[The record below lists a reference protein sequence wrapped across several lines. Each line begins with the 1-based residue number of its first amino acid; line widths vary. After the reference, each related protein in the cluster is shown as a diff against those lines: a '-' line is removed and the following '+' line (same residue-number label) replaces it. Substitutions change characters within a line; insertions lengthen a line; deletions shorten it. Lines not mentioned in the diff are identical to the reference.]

1 MFSCRDSMFPL
12 AVSANGL
19 KSNITNSLINSRQK
33 ERKKVVEQLRRDL
46 LVKQDDMKLQTLQAD
61 GQTSTLLIAQTQTPL
76 PAASLTTPQSSVA
89 PVIASKTLPLVLR
102 AATPTSPIIMT
113 PAPTIT
119 VVTTLGNTLL
129 ASPPSSDPQKSPVN
143 FQPVIQTTNQGAE
156 PVRVI
161 PNSTVVVQAA
171 SQPIKVPQFVPPTRQ
186 TTRPATLPQ
195 VRPKPPAS
203 LSPAAG
209 QVSVHTLQSPVLLS
223 TALPSSGHVQ
233 QMRILNGLPCPNS
246 SNNTSILISP
256 STHTQPS
263 PQTHTQQLPH
273 NSPSSDNTIP
283 AVEYGTEPKTSLLI
297 SPDTPTHTSPPLSL
311 DTPSSPAPTNT
322 HTPSSKHQE
331 SPLKLAFMLS
341 LGLVTRDY
349 LEEIQSR
356 RQERKRRT
364 TANPIYSGA
373 MFEPEARS
381 RESGVPAYDVGCS
394 VSSSENRRMREFE
407 SIERKKSSV
416 SYLSSI
422 NQSSR
427 KRADQRP
434 AFAECVV
441 TQHAVLPF
449 VNLTLLF
456 PSRPPS
462 HHPHPLLPATLA
474 NEDSLSEVCY
484 TSRLS
489 KNCSIVERGPLP
501 PTTSSHHSTSP
512 DLQRPTVGSPFSP
525 ALSLTFPSH
534 SPSPSPSSAG
544 DVSSCDSPLTVTE
557 TQFRLPYPNV
567 YRAHRRHL
575 AVAEILQKEDAIE
588 WPGTLAIV
596 HSYISY
602 KAAKE
607 GEKDRLKRWSTELRQ
622 ERDTL
627 EQRIGQLSNSI
638 TRCMDSK
645 NSVLAQQREME
656 ASLEKMRGLVRLIRG
671 IQLSPFIC
679 PGAMAN
685 GETPHNAAS
694 KPSSSSAITTDT
706 NNNTNTPASSSEATL
721 IISTLTNTSET
732 LKQIAMN
739 NNPEAIGASE
749 ESAQINSTSR
759 IKSEPTNTN
768 AAAFS
773 NNSSS
778 NQAVLSTN
786 GTVSA
791 GEENTRKHKT
801 NSDLGVIPQALLGS
815 IVPLTEV
822 TEGVK

>member
-1 MFSCRDSMFPL
+1 MVFKTADVGKAAVLGFGKKRSMMELQNLQEALKVEIQIHQKLVSQMKQDPQNADLKLQLRDL
-12 AVSANGL
+12 QA
-19 KSNITNSLINSRQK
+19 KITALSERQ
-33 ERKKVVEQLRRDL
+33 KKVVEQLRRDL
-46 LVKQDDMKLQTLQAD
+46 LVKQEDMKLQTLQAD
-61 GQTSTLLIAQTQTPL
+61 GQTSTLLITQTPL

-102 AATPTSPIIMT
+102 AATPASPIIMT

-129 ASPPSSDPQKSPVN
+129 AGPPSSDPQKSPVN
-143 FQPVIQTTNQGAE
+143 FQPIIQPTSQGAE

-161 PNSTVVVQAA
+161 SNSTVVVQAA
-171 SQPIKVPQFVPPTRQ
+171 SQTIKVPQFVPPTRQ

-195 VRPKPPAS
+195 VRPKPPAF
-203 LSPAAG
+203 LSPATG
-209 QVSVHTLQSPVLLS
+209 QVSVQTLQSPVLLS

-256 STHTQPS
+256 STHIQPS
-263 PQTHTQQLPH
+263 VQTHTQQLPH

-283 AVEYGTEPKTSLLI
+283 PVEYGTEPKTSLLI

-311 DTPSSPAPTNT
+311 DAPSSPAPTNT

-373 MFEPEARS
+373 MFEPE
-381 RESGVPAYDVGCS
+381 
-394 VSSSENRRMREFE
+394 
-407 SIERKKSSV
+407 RKKSSA

-427 KRADQRP
+427 KRA
-434 AFAECVV
+434 
-441 TQHAVLPF
+441 
-449 VNLTLLF
+449 
-456 PSRPPS
+456 
-462 HHPHPLLPATLA
+462 
-474 NEDSLSEVCY
+474 NEDSLSE
-484 TSRLS
+484 
-489 KNCSIVERGPLP
+489 
-501 PTTSSHHSTSP
+501 
-512 DLQRPTVGSPFSP
+512 
-525 ALSLTFPSH
+525 
-534 SPSPSPSSAG
+534 
-544 DVSSCDSPLTVTE
+544 
-557 TQFRLPYPNV
+557 
-567 YRAHRRHL
+567 
-575 AVAEILQKEDAIE
+575 ILQKEDSIE
-588 WPGTLAIV
+588 WPGSLAIV

-607 GEKDRLKRWSTELRQ
+607 GEKDRLKRWSAELRQ
-622 ERDTL
+622 ERETL
-627 EQRIGQLSNSI
+627 EDQVEELSNSI

-645 NSVLAQQREME
+645 DSVLAQQREME

-679 PGAMAN
+679 PGFMAN
-685 GETPHNAAS
+685 GEVSHIGAS
-694 KPSSSSAITTDT
+694 KASSSSAVTTDT
-706 NNNTNTPASSSEATL
+706 NNNTNTPTSSSQVMM
-721 IISTLTNTSET
+721 IISPLTNTSDT
-732 LKQIAMN
+732 LNQIATN
-739 NNPEAIGASE
+739 NNGEATSAKSD
-749 ESAQINSTSR
+749 ESAQIISTSR
-759 IKSEPTNTN
+759 IRSEPTNTN

-773 NNSSS
+773 NNSS
-778 NQAVLSTN
+778 NQAVVSTN
-786 GTVSA
+786 GTMSA
-791 GEENTRKHKT
+791 GEENTKKHKNNNT
-801 NSDLGVIPQALLGS
+801 SDLSVIPQALLS
-815 IVPLTEV
+815 PIVPLTEV

>member
-1 MFSCRDSMFPL
+1 MVFKTADVGKAAVLGFGKKRSMMEL
-12 AVSANGL
+12 QNLQEALKVEIQIHQKLVSQM
-19 KSNITNSLINSRQK
+19 KQDPQ
-33 ERKKVVEQLRRDL
+33 KKVVEQLRRDL
-46 LVKQDDMKLQTLQAD
+46 LVKQEDMKLQTLQAD
-61 GQTSTLLIAQTQTPL
+61 GQTSTLLITQTQTPL

-102 AATPTSPIIMT
+102 AATPTSIIMT

-119 VVTTLGNTLL
+119 VVTTLGSTLL

-171 SQPIKVPQFVPPTRQ
+171 SQPIKVPQFVRPTRQ

-195 VRPKPPAS
+195 VRPKPPVS

-256 STHTQPS
+256 STHTLPS
-263 PQTHTQQLPH
+263 AQTHTQQLPH
-273 NSPSSDNTIP
+273 NSPSSDNTIR

-311 DTPSSPAPTNT
+311 DAPSSPAPTNT

-341 LGLVTRDY
+341 LGLVTRNY

-373 MFEPEARS
+373 MFEPE
-381 RESGVPAYDVGCS
+381 
-394 VSSSENRRMREFE
+394 
-407 SIERKKSSV
+407 RKKSSV

-427 KRADQRP
+427 KRA
-434 AFAECVV
+434 
-441 TQHAVLPF
+441 
-449 VNLTLLF
+449 
-456 PSRPPS
+456 
-462 HHPHPLLPATLA
+462 

-484 TSRLS
+484 TNVMSSFSFSFLLCFVFCLSFVSSHPGRLS

-501 PTTSSHHSTSP
+501 PTTSSHHSSSP
-512 DLQRPTVGSPFSP
+512 DLQRPTAGSPFSP
-525 ALSLTFPSH
+525 ALSLTLPSH
-534 SPSPSPSSAG
+534 SSSPSPSSAG
-544 DVSSCDSPLTVTE
+544 D
-557 TQFRLPYPNV
+557 
-567 YRAHRRHL
+567 
-575 AVAEILQKEDAIE
+575 ILQKEDAIE

-622 ERDTL
+622 ERETL
-627 EQRIGQLSNSI
+627 EHRIGQLSNSI

-656 ASLEKMRGLVRLIRG
+656 ASLEKMRGLVHLIKG

-685 GETPHNAAS
+685 GETSHNGAS
-694 KPSSSSAITTDT
+694 KPSSSSAVTTDT
-706 NNNTNTPASSSEATL
+706 NNNTNAPTSSSEATV
-721 IISTLTNTSET
+721 IISTLTNMSDT
-732 LKQIAMN
+732 LKQIATN
-739 NNPEAIGASE
+739 NNPEAACAKSDECSE
-749 ESAQINSTSR
+749 ESAQMNSTSR
-759 IKSEPTNTN
+759 IKSEPTNAN
-768 AAAFS
+768 AVVFS
-773 NNSSS
+773 NSSS

-786 GTVSA
+786 GTVST
-791 GEENTRKHKT
+791 GEENTKKHKN
-801 NSDLGVIPQALLGS
+801 NSDLSVIPQALLGS

>member
-12 AVSANGL
+12 AVSANEA
-19 KSNITNSLINSRQK
+19 KSNIINSLINSRQK

-46 LVKQDDMKLQTLQAD
+46 LVKQEDMKLQTLQAD
-61 GQTSTLLIAQTQTPL
+61 GQTSTLLITQTQTPL

-129 ASPPSSDPQKSPVN
+129 ASPPSADPLKSPVN

-156 PVRVI
+156 PVRLI
-161 PNSTVVVQAA
+161 PNSTVV
-171 SQPIKVPQFVPPTRQ
+171 
-186 TTRPATLPQ
+186 

-233 QMRILNGLPCPNS
+233 QMRILNGLPCHNS
-246 SNNTSILISP
+246 SNNTSIPISP
-256 STHTQPS
+256 STQTQPS
-263 PQTHTQQLPH
+263 AQRHTQHLPH

-322 HTPSSKHQE
+322 HTPASKHQE

-373 MFEPEARS
+373 MFEPE
-381 RESGVPAYDVGCS
+381 
-394 VSSSENRRMREFE
+394 
-407 SIERKKSSV
+407 RKKSSV

-427 KRADQRP
+427 KRG
-434 AFAECVV
+434 
-441 TQHAVLPF
+441 
-449 VNLTLLF
+449 
-456 PSRPPS
+456 
-462 HHPHPLLPATLA
+462 
-474 NEDSLSEVCY
+474 
-484 TSRLS
+484 RLS

-501 PTTSSHHSTSP
+501 PTTSSRHSTSP
-512 DLQRPTVGSPFSP
+512 DLQRPTAGSPFSP
-525 ALSLTFPSH
+525 ALSLTLPSH

-544 DVSSCDSPLTVTE
+544 D
-557 TQFRLPYPNV
+557 
-567 YRAHRRHL
+567 
-575 AVAEILQKEDAIE
+575 ILQKEDAIE

-602 KAAKE
+602 KSAKE

-622 ERDTL
+622 ERETL
-627 EQRIGQLSNSI
+627 EQRVGLLSNSI
-638 TRCMDSK
+638 TSCVDSK

-671 IQLSPFIC
+671 IQLSPFIS
-679 PGAMAN
+679 PGVMAN
-685 GETPHNAAS
+685 GETSHNGAS
-694 KPSSSSAITTDT
+694 KPSSFSAVTTDT
-706 NNNTNTPASSSEATL
+706 NNNTNTPTSSSEATV
-721 IISTLTNTSET
+721 IISTLTNTSDT
-732 LKQIAMN
+732 LKQIATN
-739 NNPEAIGASE
+739 NNPEAASANSDE
-749 ESAQINSTSR
+749 GSGESAQINSTSR
-759 IKSEPTNTN
+759 IKSQPTNIN

-773 NNSSS
+773 NNSS
-778 NQAVLSTN
+778 NQAVISTN
-786 GTVSA
+786 GTVST
-791 GEENTRKHKT
+791 GEENTKKHINNK
-801 NSDLGVIPQALLGS
+801 DLSVIPQALLGS

>member
-1 MFSCRDSMFPL
+1 MVFKTADVGKAAVLGFGKKRSMMELQNLQEALKVEIQIHQKLVSQMKQDPQNADLKLQLRDL
-12 AVSANGL
+12 QA
-19 KSNITNSLINSRQK
+19 KITALSERQ
-33 ERKKVVEQLRRDL
+33 KKVVEQLRRDL
-46 LVKQDDMKLQTLQAD
+46 LVKQEDMKLQTLQAD
-61 GQTSTLLIAQTQTPL
+61 GQMSTLLITQTQTPL
-76 PAASLTTPQSSVA
+76 PAASLTTSQSSV
-89 PVIASKTLPLVLR
+89 PSVIASKTLPLVLR
-102 AATPTSPIIMT
+102 AATSTSPIIMT

-129 ASPPSSDPQKSPVN
+129 AGPPSSDPQKSPVN
-143 FQPVIQTTNQGAE
+143 FQPVIQPTSQGAE

-161 PNSTVVVQAA
+161 SSSTVV
-171 SQPIKVPQFVPPTRQ
+171 
-186 TTRPATLPQ
+186 

-209 QVSVHTLQSPVLLS
+209 QVTVQTLQSPVLLS

-256 STHTQPS
+256 STHMQPS
-263 PQTHTQQLPH
+263 VQTHIQHLPH
-273 NSPSSDNTIP
+273 NSPSSDNMIP
-283 AVEYGTEPKTSLLI
+283 AVEYGTEPKISLLN

-311 DTPSSPAPTNT
+311 DTPSSPAPINT

-373 MFEPEARS
+373 MFEPE
-381 RESGVPAYDVGCS
+381 
-394 VSSSENRRMREFE
+394 
-407 SIERKKSSV
+407 RKKSSV

-427 KRADQRP
+427 KRG
-434 AFAECVV
+434 
-441 TQHAVLPF
+441 
-449 VNLTLLF
+449 
-456 PSRPPS
+456 
-462 HHPHPLLPATLA
+462 
-474 NEDSLSEVCY
+474 
-484 TSRLS
+484 RLS

-501 PTTSSHHSTSP
+501 PTTSSHHSTFP
-512 DLQRPTVGSPFSP
+512 DLQRPTAGSPFSP
-525 ALSLTFPSH
+525 ALSLTLPSH

-544 DVSSCDSPLTVTE
+544 DNLEKD
-557 TQFRLPYPNV
+557 
-567 YRAHRRHL
+567 
-575 AVAEILQKEDAIE
+575 DAIE

-607 GEKDRLKRWSTELRQ
+607 GEKDRLKRWSAELRQ
-622 ERDTL
+622 ERETL
-627 EQRIGQLSNSI
+627 EHQVRQLSNSI

-645 NSVLAQQREME
+645 NSVLDQQREME

-679 PGAMAN
+679 PGVMAN
-685 GETPHNAAS
+685 GEMSHNGAS
-694 KPSSSSAITTDT
+694 KASSSSAVTTDT
-706 NNNTNTPASSSEATL
+706 NNNTNTATSSSEAMM
-721 IISTLTNTSET
+721 IISTLTNTSDT
-732 LKQIAMN
+732 LNQIATN
-739 NNPEAIGASE
+739 NNAEAASSKSDEGRE
-749 ESAQINSTSR
+749 ESAQIISTSR
-759 IKSEPTNTN
+759 NRSEPTNTN

-773 NNSSS
+773 NNSS

-786 GTVSA
+786 GAMSA
-791 GEENTRKHKT
+791 GEENTKKHKNNN
-801 NSDLGVIPQALLGS
+801 NSDLSVIPQALLGP